1 MSKSNQIKVISI
13 FLIVLSVIF
22 FFVPLEMDWN
32 EVKEEYSPF
41 FIYQNTLTVIVHL
54 AFLFCLILNYLVKT
68 KIVYNGTTFV
78 LMIIALLYWL
88 FAIMH
93 GDSHSWYVVGSPYL
107 SAFLPL
113 ILYRFYLIKKL
124 KE

>member
-1 MSKSNQIKVISI
+1 
-13 FLIVLSVIF
+13 VLNVIF
-22 FFVPLEMDWN
+22 FFVPLEMSWD

-41 FIYQNTLTVIVHL
+41 FIYQNTGILIIHL
-54 AFLFCLILNYLVKT
+54 AFLFCLVISYLIKSR
-68 KIVYNGTTFV
+68 IVYNVTTF
-78 LMIIALLYWL
+78 LLLIIALLYWL

-93 GDSHSWYVVGSPYL
+93 GNSMSWYVVGSPYL

-113 ILYRFYLIKKL
+113 ILYKIYLIKKL